1 MDKKNNKYITG
12 KNSVL
17 DAISNKLKIKKI
29 YATYQYQNVLEKFNI
44 PLTHNGTMSITAKK
58 VIRDII

>member
-44 PLTHNGTMSITAKK
+44 P
-58 VIRDII
+58 